1 MVPYWPS
8 QPWYPI
14 LTRRPTQ
21 RPVFMLA
28 RENLHAMLTN
38 LEEKY
43 RLLKTLC
50 LSSAVPL
57 ANCAILPDCGMTGI
71 YVALIKGSTW
81 FHLDVLKFYVNKEL
95 LL

>member
-1 MVPYWPS
+1 MFV
-8 QPWYPI
+8 
-14 LTRRPTQ
+14 
-21 RPVFMLA
+21 

-43 RLLKTLC
+43 RLLKALC

-57 ANCAILPDCGMTGI
+57 ANPAILPDCGMTAI
-71 YVALIKGSTW
+71 YVALIKRSTW
-81 FHLDVLKFYVNKEL
+81 FHLDVLKFYINKEL

>member
-1 MVPYWPS
+1 
-8 QPWYPI
+8 
-14 LTRRPTQ
+14 
-21 RPVFMLA
+21 MLA

-43 RLLKTLC
+43 RLLKALC
-50 LSSAVPL
+50 LSSAVP
-57 ANCAILPDCGMTGI
+57 PDCGMTGI

-95 LL
+95 LLWKYV